1 MQGHGV
7 PVTRIGIVVSRSSG
21 FKLSYNDRVIE
32 SDIDSL
38 SSAWHGAIPSIM
50 SAPAVAEEPEP
61 AMTVI

>member
-38 SSAWHGAIPSIM
+38 SSAWHDAIPSIM